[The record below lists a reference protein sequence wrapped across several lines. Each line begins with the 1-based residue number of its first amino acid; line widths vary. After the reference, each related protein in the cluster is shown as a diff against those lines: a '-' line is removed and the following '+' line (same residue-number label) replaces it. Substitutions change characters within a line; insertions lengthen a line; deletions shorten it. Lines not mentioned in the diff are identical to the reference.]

1 MNRSGSSRNALMS
14 IIREMYAGSERPRL
28 GATLG
33 WVLATTVAVVLVWSR
48 LYAVDRLT
56 WWLESIWVVVG
67 LPLAIAVARTRGVTT
82 LLLTWLAGHAV
93 VLLVGAR
100 YTYEFVPLG
109 EWIQAWTGSSRN
121 NFDRFGH
128 FLQGFV
134 PALLA
139 RELLRRATPLR
150 PDRWLGLLCV
160 ACALA
165 FSALFEMIEWGASV
179 ALGASADAYLGSQGD
194 PWDAQWDMFCAL
206 VGASFSIALL
216 SGWHEAQLCV
226 LARTSRQR

>member
-1 MNRSGSSRNALMS
+1 
-14 IIREMYAGSERPRL
+14 MYAGSERPRL

-82 LLLTWLAGHAV
+82 LLLTLLAGHAV

-139 RELLRRATPLR
+139 RELLRRSTPLR

-194 PWDAQWDMFCAL
+194 RWDAQWDMFCAL
-206 VGASFSIALL
+206 VGASLSIALL

>member
-1 MNRSGSSRNALMS
+1 
-14 IIREMYAGSERPRL
+14 MYAGSERPRL

-82 LLLTWLAGHAV
+82 LLLTLLAGHAV

-128 FLQGFV
+128 LLQGFV

-194 PWDAQWDMFCAL
+194 RWDAQWDMFCAL
-206 VGASFSIALL
+206 VGASLSIVLL

>member
-1 MNRSGSSRNALMS
+1 
-14 IIREMYAGSERPRL
+14 MYAGSERPRL

-82 LLLTWLAGHAV
+82 LLLTLLAGHAV

-128 FLQGFV
+128 LLQGFV

-179 ALGASADAYLGSQGD
+179 ALGASADAYLGTQGD

-206 VGASFSIALL
+206 VGASLSIVLL